1 MKDAGADI
9 VSGSQA
15 HQPQGMEI
23 RGDGFINYG
32 LGNLFFGQASGQAVF
47 LIPVLILA
55 MFIVENTILWVL
67 LAVTVGIYF
76 AIIFLVFLYYGN
88 IGKK

>member
-1 MKDAGADI
+1 MAMNPKVKNPLI
-9 VSGSQA
+9 LSVVST
-15 HQPQGMEI
+15 
-23 RGDGFINYG
+23 
-32 LGNLFFGQASGQAVF
+32 VF

-67 LAVTVGIYF
+67 LAATVGIYF

>member
-1 MKDAGADI
+1 MALNPKVKNPLI
-9 VSGSQA
+9 LSVVST
-15 HQPQGMEI
+15 
-23 RGDGFINYG
+23 
-32 LGNLFFGQASGQAVF
+32 VF